1 VAERNWAGNLVFTP
15 GAVHHP
21 RDIEELRSVVAG
33 AERVRVLGAR
43 HSFTPIA
50 DSGELVSLR
59 ALPAEVDFDSVAGTV
74 TCNAAVTY
82 GELAR
87 DLARM
92 GLALPNLPSLPHVSL
107 AGAIATA
114 THGSG
119 DALGN
124 LATSVEGLELVT
136 STGELVAIGRGEPDF
151 DGAVVHLG
159 ALGAVTRVTSRVEP
173 SYGVSQEVFENLT
186 WEALTEHFDEL
197 MAVGDSVSVF
207 TTWGEVAGRVW
218 VKRRCDG
225 ADAAAGLGETLF
237 GAIAATRQLHPIA
250 GGDPST
256 CTPQLGLP
264 GEWYERLPHFRPEF
278 TPSAGEELQ
287 SEYILARG
295 DAIAAI
301 AAVRALRDEIRPLLH
316 VSEIRTIAGDDLW
329 MSPEH
334 GRDSVAIHFTWQRRQ
349 EEVEHVLASVEAALE
364 PFAPRPHWGKLF
376 VASREALAGRYER
389 LDAFRALIA
398 RLDPRGAFANA
409 WLEQRLLGG

>member
-1 VAERNWAGNLVFTP
+1 MAERNWAGNLTFSP

-21 RDIEELRSVVAG
+21 RDIEELRRIVAG

-50 DSGELVSLR
+50 DSSELVSLR
-59 ALPAEVDFDSVAGTV
+59 MLPSEVEYDSGAATV
-74 TCNAAVTY
+74 TCGAGVTY

-87 DLARM
+87 ELART

-119 DALGN
+119 NALGN

-136 STGELVAIGRGEPDF
+136 STGERVAIRRGEADF
-151 DGAVVHLG
+151 EGAVVHLG
-159 ALGAVTRVTSRVEP
+159 ALGAVTRVTLRVEP
-173 SYGVSQEVFENLT
+173 SYDVSQEVFEDLS
-186 WEALTEHFDEL
+186 WEALEQHFDEL
-197 MAVGDSVSVF
+197 MARGDSVSVF
-207 TTWGEVAGRVW
+207 TTWGEVGGRVW

-225 ADAAAGLGETLF
+225 AGASGERDSRLF
-237 GAIAATRQLHPIA
+237 GAHAATGQLHPIE

-256 CTPQLGLP
+256 CTPQLAAP
-264 GEWYERLPHFRPEF
+264 GPWYERLPHFRPEF

-287 SEYILARG
+287 SEYLLARG

-301 AAVRALRDEIRPLLH
+301 AAVRALRDDIRPLLH
-316 VSEIRTIAGDDLW
+316 VSELRTVAGDRLW
-329 MSPEH
+329 MSPEY
-334 GRDSVAIHFTWQRRQ
+334 GRDSFAIHFTWQRRQ
-349 EEVEHVLASVEAALE
+349 DEVERVLASLEEALA

-376 VASREALAGRYER
+376 VTPRAVLAQRYEH
-389 LDAFRALIA
+389 LDDFGALIA
-398 RLDPRGAFANA
+398 RLDPRGAFSNA